1 MSRKS
6 DLLGQGYNALINLVT
21 RIIKLKTLL
30 RSLVYLVHLLD
41 FKRYVTSL
49 NGFEPI
55 SIAGDDYSFLVR
67 LINSGTAPRIS
78 SYFRLKGHTTA
89 SKNDQLTARRL
100 QEMQIIE
107 ASEGKF
113 FPGITNYRLTEKGIF
128 HVLSKMEEY
137 SPDLLIRYADSC
149 VLETLIFQFFEQQ
162 TIKRCTA
169 RLYSE
174 ITRYLKECCTL
185 SILRIESLKN
195 SGNEDQSK
203 ERLRELEF
211 DLMWLAKILVL
222 ELAMM
227 YSEANILR
235 LTANMTNDNAK
246 VAVYELENDMKTLL
260 SKDSKF
266 KTILDSTHEELTE
279 GYREISKRSE

>member
-1 MSRKS
+1 
-6 DLLGQGYNALINLVT
+6 LC
-21 RIIKLKTLL
+21 
-30 RSLVYLVHLLD
+30 SLVYLVDLLD
-41 FKRYVTSL
+41 YKQYITQLS
-49 NGFEPI
+49 GFEPT
-55 SIAGDDYSFLVR
+55 SIAGNDYSFLVR

-78 SYFRLKGHTTA
+78 SYFRLKGQTAA
-89 SKNDQLTARRL
+89 SKNDQLTAQRL

-113 FPGITNYRLTEKGIF
+113 FPGITNYRLTERGIF
-128 HVLSKMEEY
+128 HVLTKMEEY
-137 SPDLLIRYADSC
+137 SPALLIRYADSS
-149 VLETLIFQFFEQQ
+149 VLETLIFQFFEPE

-174 ITRYLKECCTL
+174 ITRYLKECCTV
-185 SILRIESLKN
+185 SISRIESIKN
-195 SGNEDQSK
+195 SGNEDESK

-222 ELAMM
+222 KLAMM

-235 LTANMTNDNAK
+235 LTENMTNDNAK
-246 VAVYELENDMKTLL
+246 VAIYELENDMKTLL

-266 KTILDSTHEELTE
+266 KTTLDSTHEELIE

>member
-1 MSRKS
+1 LCRSIYLV
-6 DLLGQGYNALINLVT
+6 DLLDY
-21 RIIKLKTLL
+21 
-30 RSLVYLVHLLD
+30 
-41 FKRYVTSL
+41 KRFITQLS
-49 NGFEPI
+49 GFEPS
-55 SIAGDDYSFLVR
+55 SIAGNDYSFLVR

-78 SYFRLKGHTTA
+78 SYFRLKGQTTA
-89 SKNDQLTARRL
+89 SKNDQSTARRL

-113 FPGITNYRLTEKGIF
+113 FPGITNYRLTERGIF
-128 HVLSKMEEY
+128 YVLSKMEEY
-137 SPDLLIRYADSC
+137 PPAFLIKYAESSI
-149 VLETLIFQFFEQQ
+149 LGTLIFQFFEPQ

-174 ITRYLKECCTL
+174 ITRYLKECCTV
-185 SILRIESLKN
+185 SISRIESIKN
-195 SGNEDQSK
+195 SGTDDESK
-203 ERLRELEF
+203 ERLMELEF
-211 DLMWLAKILVL
+211 DLMWLGKILVL
-222 ELAMM
+222 KLAIM
-227 YSEANILR
+227 YTEANILC

-266 KTILDSTHEELTE
+266 RTILDSTHEELIE